1 MQATFAIVTGNI
13 GAADHQWR
21 KLMKQRHLGLTAA
34 ITATFATA
42 LSAQAQ
48 TTVTMWVHAGP
59 GPESVAYA
67 AATEAFNQQNKDIK
81 LELVK
86 LPEGSYNNQVSA
98 AALARKLPCL
108 LDFDGPNVYN
118 YAWTKKLIPLDGFPE
133 LSAIKA
139 DLLPSLLR
147 QGTYGGKLY
156 SLGQYDSGLAIW
168 GNKKLLEKAG
178 VRIPTA
184 VGETWTLAEFQD
196 VLKKLKDSGVATP
209 LDMKFN
215 YGVGEWFT
223 YGFSPIVQSFGGDLI
238 NRKGF
243 KSSKGVIN
251 GEAAVKAMTV
261 LQGWVKAGYVNPA
274 TKDDGDFIKGKAAL
288 SYVGHWTY
296 KDYLKALGGD
306 LVLIPM
312 PAFGAKPVTGAGSWN
327 FGISA
332 DCKDPK
338 AAAKVL
344 AHLMSAP
351 EILRVTEANGAMPG
365 TNSALALS
373 KDYGVK
379 GGLRIYV
386 QQARQNVALVRPETP
401 AYPTI
406 SAAFAEAVNNIAA
419 GEDVQKELDRAAKKI
434 DQDIEDNQG
443 YPVK

>member
-1 MQATFAIVTGNI
+1 
-13 GAADHQWR
+13 
-21 KLMKQRHLGLTAA
+21 MKQKYPGFMAALTATLVIA
-34 ITATFATA
+34 APVH
-42 LSAQAQ
+42 AQ
-48 TTVTMWVHAGP
+48 TVTMWVHAGP
-59 GPESVAYA
+59 GPEAVAYT
-67 AATEAFNQQNKDIK
+67 AATDAFNAQSKDIK
-81 LELVK
+81 VDLVK
-86 LPEGSYNNQVSA
+86 LPEGSYSNQVSA

-118 YAWTKKLIPLDGFPE
+118 YAWTKKIIPLDAFPE
-133 LSAIKA
+133 LAAVKA

-156 SLGQYDSGLAIW
+156 SLGQFDSGLGIW

-178 VRIPTA
+178 VRVPGTVPEA
-184 VGETWTLAEFQD
+184 WTLAEFED
-196 VLKKLKDSGVATP
+196 ALKKLKSSGVATP

-238 NRKGF
+238 ERKTF
-243 KSSKGVIN
+243 KSSKGMIN
-251 GEAAVKAMTV
+251 GDAAVKALTT

-288 SYVGHWTY
+288 SYVGHWTF
-296 KDYLKALGGD
+296 KDYQKALGDD

-312 PAFGAKPVTGAGSWN
+312 PAFGAKAVTGAGSWN

-344 AHLMSAP
+344 AHLMSTP

-365 TNSALALS
+365 TNSALAQS

-379 GGLRIYV
+379 GSLQIYV
-386 QQARQNVALVRPETP
+386 QQVRQGVALVRPETP
-401 AYPTI
+401 AYPAI
-406 SAAFAEAVNNIAA
+406 STAFAEALNNIVA
-419 GEDVQKELDRAAKKI
+419 GADVQKELDRASKKI
-434 DQDIEDNQG
+434 DQNIADNKG

>member
-1 MQATFAIVTGNI
+1 
-13 GAADHQWR
+13 
-21 KLMKQRHLGLTAA
+21 MKQKYSGLMAA
-34 ITATFATA
+34 LAVTFATA
-42 LSAQAQ
+42 APANAQ
-48 TTVTMWVHAGP
+48 TVVTMWVHAGP
-59 GPESVAYA
+59 GPEAVAYS
-67 AATEAFNQQNKDIK
+67 AATDAFNAQNKDIK
-81 LELVK
+81 LDLVK
-86 LPEGSYNNQVSA
+86 LPEGSYSNQVSA

-118 YAWTKKLIPLDGFPE
+118 YAWTKKIIPLDTFPE
-133 LSAIKA
+133 LAELKA

-156 SLGQYDSGLAIW
+156 SLGQFDSGLGIW

-178 VRIPTA
+178 VRIPGTVA
-184 VGETWTLAEFQD
+184 EAWTLAEFED
-196 VLKKLKDSGVATP
+196 SLKKLKSSGVAAP

-238 NRKGF
+238 DRKTF
-243 KSSKGVIN
+243 KSSKGVLN
-251 GEAAVKAMTV
+251 GPASVKALTT
-261 LQGWVKAGYVNPA
+261 LQGWVKAGYVNAA

-288 SYVGHWTY
+288 SYVGHWTF
-296 KDYLKALGGD
+296 KDYQKALGDD

-312 PAFGAKPVTGAGSWN
+312 PAFGAKAVTGAGSWN

-344 AHLMSAP
+344 AHLMSTP

-365 TNSALALS
+365 TNSALAQS
-373 KDYGVK
+373 KDYGAK
-379 GGLRIYV
+379 GSLQIYV
-386 QQARQNVALVRPETP
+386 QQIRQGVALVRPETP
-401 AYPTI
+401 AYPAI
-406 SAAFAEAVNNIAA
+406 STAFAEALNNIVA
-419 GEDVQKELDRAAKKI
+419 GADVQKELDRASKKI
-434 DQDIEDNQG
+434 DQNIQDNKG

>member
-1 MQATFAIVTGNI
+1 MRLTIRTCM
-13 GAADHQWR
+13 AAGVVA
-21 KLMKQRHLGLTAA
+21 MVAM
-34 ITATFATA
+34 
-42 LSAQAQ
+42 SAQAQ

-59 GPESVAYA
+59 GPEAGAYA
-67 AATEAFNQQNKDIK
+67 AAVQAFNQQNKDIR
-81 LELVK
+81 LELLK
-86 LPEGSYNNQVSA
+86 LPEGSYSDQVNA

-118 YAWTKKLIPLDGFPE
+118 YAWTKKIIPLDGFPE
-133 LSAIKA
+133 LAALKP

-147 QGTYGGKLY
+147 QGTYNGKLY

-178 VRIPTA
+178 VRIPATA
-184 VGETWTLAEFQD
+184 RETWTLVEFEAA
-196 VLKKLKDSGVATP
+196 LKKLKDSGVPAP

-238 NRKGF
+238 DRNGF
-243 KSSKGVIN
+243 KTARGVIN
-251 GEAAVKAMTV
+251 GDAAVKALGT
-261 LQGWVKAGYVNPA
+261 LQRWVKAGYVNA
-274 TKDDGDFIKGKAAL
+274 ASKDDGDFIKGKSAL

-296 KDYLKALGGD
+296 KDYKKALGDD

-312 PAFGAKPVTGAGSWN
+312 PAFGAKAVTGAGSWN

-332 DCKDPK
+332 DCKEPK

-344 AHLMSAP
+344 AHLMSTP

-365 TNSALALS
+365 TNPALALS
-373 KDYGVK
+373 KDYGAK
-379 GGLRIYV
+379 GDLRIFV
-386 QQARQNVALVRPETP
+386 QQARQGVALVRPETP
-401 AYPTI
+401 AYPAI
-406 SAAFAEAVNNIAA
+406 STAFAEAVNNIVA
-419 GEDVQKELDRAAKKI
+419 GADVKKELDRAANKI
-434 DQDIEDNQG
+434 DQSIEDNRG